1 MAKKGPTKKEL
12 TEVELERRVSVISP
26 VLLENISDKDT
37 VRKLAVELIRG
48 AEDGLEF
55 TDASSFNEWF
65 ENRFK
70 PQLVWLTTEDYERA
84 LLRALWLARTFS
96 ASDYGS
102 SRQRDMLQVWTDTA
116 RGFAGEIAL
125 SKFLQS
131 KYAIETKVDVTR
143 GKTEDYLPTDV
154 ANIRTL
160 EGEWRSPKLTLSIK
174 ATKFNGRW
182 LDAPGAQISH
192 SDGFVLAKLGIT
204 RQHFL
209 GFLKESGLIATMLLH
224 GKELKEISEA
234 DAKTLMEEIPASYPI
249 PVYLPGWLDKREL
262 TLPIH
267 ILNATVIGRTKKRI
281 IVRQGV
287 GVFTPDLIR
296 QHPSISIIQG
306 SAGLGIEIEPIVKSF
321 TGQKFLAHS
330 GAFKFGDKAWKE
342 LIKQL

>member
-12 TEVELERRVSVISP
+12 AEVELERRISIISP
-26 VLLENISDKDT
+26 VLAEKISDKDT
-37 VRKLAVELIRG
+37 IHKLAVELIRG

-55 TDASSFNEWF
+55 TDVSFDEWVW
-65 ENRFK
+65 NRFK

-84 LLRALWLARTFS
+84 LLRALWLARTF
-96 ASDYGS
+96 AGTDYGS
-102 SRQRDMLQVWTDTA
+102 SRQRDMAQVWTDTA

-131 KYAIETKVDVTR
+131 RYGIEIKVDVTR

-154 ANIRTL
+154 ANIRK
-160 EGEWRSPKLTLSIK
+160 EGEEWRSPNITLSIK

-182 LDAPGAQISH
+182 LDTPGAQINH
-192 SDGFVLAKLGIT
+192 SDGFVLTKLGIT

-209 GFLKESGLIATMLLH
+209 GFLKDSGLIATMLSH
-224 GKELKEISEA
+224 GKELKEVSET
-234 DAKTLMEEIPASYPI
+234 DARILLDEIPASYPV

-262 TLPIH
+262 NLPIH
-267 ILNATVIGRTKKRI
+267 TLNAAVVGRTKKRI
-281 IVRQGV
+281 VVRQGV
-287 GVFTPDLIR
+287 GVFTPDRIR
-296 QHPSISIIQG
+296 QHPSISALQD
-306 SAGLGIEIEPIVKSF
+306 SSSLGIEIEPIVKSF

>member
-12 TEVELERRVSVISP
+12 VEIELERRVGILAP
-26 VLLENISDKDT
+26 IFADKIPDKDT
-37 VRKLAVELIRG
+37 VRQLAIELIRG

-55 TDASSFNEWF
+55 ANSSFDEWI
-65 ENRFK
+65 ETRFK
-70 PQLVWLTTEDYERA
+70 RQLIWLTTEDYERA

-102 SRQRDMLQVWTDTA
+102 SRQRDMAQVWTDTA

-125 SKFLQS
+125 SKFLQDR
-131 KYAIETKVDVTR
+131 YGVETKVDVTR

-154 ANIRTL
+154 ANVR
-160 EGEWRSPKLTLSIK
+160 EAGGKWRSPNLTLSIK

-182 LDAPGAQISH
+182 LDAPGAQINH

-209 GFLKESGLIATMLLH
+209 GFLKDSGLIAKMLAH

-234 DAKTLMEEIPASYPI
+234 DAKILMAEIPASYPI
-249 PVYLPGWLDKREL
+249 PVYLTGWLDKREL

-267 ILNATVIGRTKKRI
+267 ILNAAVIGRTKRRI
-281 IVRQGV
+281 VVRQGV

-296 QHPSISIIQG
+296 QHPSISSIQG
-306 SAGLGIEIEPIVKSF
+306 SSGLGIEIEPIVKSF

-342 LIKQL
+342 LIRQL